1 MESANHVSVSV
12 LVAAFNVEKYIER
25 CLCSLINQTMK
36 EIEII
41 IVDDGSTDS
50 TGQICDKF
58 ACMDERVRVVHQENR
73 GLPMARKRGLSLAK
87 GDFIK
92 FVDSDDWCEPNM
104 CEHLFEKAI
113 ETKADI
119 VFSSA
124 FRHREDGIVKIC
136 NLPLADGVYQVR
148 ELFDCY
154 ILPLFGDLK
163 EDKLITT
170 GYVWCCLFK
179 RNSIQNIEF
188 YHDINL
194 HEDEIIVIQALINS
208 RTIYI
213 TEEALY
219 HYNRMGNNTMSK
231 KSCYWEKYWDNIVAV
246 FQAKMEYGKILFEKE
261 LDYMPRLVTMLYL
274 KYFRSVRN
282 ETHYTNP
289 SKFWGG
295 LKNVYRLKN
304 TDYLRRYKKYLIY
317 QELTM
322 IERLLAKL
330 IQFKIY
336 VIPYFY
342 YAIKCGRMRTFQ
354 EKTKN

>member
-1 MESANHVSVSV
+1 
-12 LVAAFNVEKYIER
+12 
-25 CLCSLINQTMK
+25 MK
-36 EIEII
+36 
-41 IVDDGSTDS
+41 
-50 TGQICDKF
+50 
-58 ACMDERVRVVHQENR
+58 
-73 GLPMARKRGLSLAK
+73 
-87 GDFIK
+87 
-92 FVDSDDWCEPNM
+92 
-104 CEHLFEKAI
+104 
-113 ETKADI
+113 
-119 VFSSA
+119 
-124 FRHREDGIVKIC
+124 
-136 NLPLADGVYQVR
+136 
-148 ELFDCY
+148 
-154 ILPLFGDLK
+154 
-163 EDKLITT
+163 
-170 GYVWCCLFK
+170 
-179 RNSIQNIEF
+179 
-188 YHDINL
+188 
-194 HEDEIIVIQALINS
+194 
-208 RTIYI
+208 
-213 TEEALY
+213 
-219 HYNRMGNNTMSK
+219 
-231 KSCYWEKYWDNIVAV
+231 
-246 FQAKMEYGKILFEKE
+246 YGKILFEKE